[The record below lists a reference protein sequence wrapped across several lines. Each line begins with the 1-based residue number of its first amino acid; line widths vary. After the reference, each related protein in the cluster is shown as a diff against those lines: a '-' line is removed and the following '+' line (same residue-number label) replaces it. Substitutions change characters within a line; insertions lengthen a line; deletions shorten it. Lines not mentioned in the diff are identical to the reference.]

1 MTDYEQCFDELTAD
15 SIEFNVYANINDTIE
30 MLMKLKKKL
39 YSVDCK
45 NILIYNEF
53 QTEIWI
59 IQDIIKKINHV
70 LNVICKEDN
79 VNDDDKNKP
88 NKNKKKPNKNKSL
101 NKNKSKLNKKGGG
114 KR

>member
-15 SIEFNVYANINDTIE
+15 SIELNVYSSINDTIE

-45 NILIYNEF
+45 DILLYNEF

-59 IQDIIKKINHV
+59 MQDLIKTINHV
-70 LNVICKEDN
+70 LNIRCKKDDVLNVMHKKEDN
-79 VNDDDKNKP
+79 VSKGNNKTKP
-88 NKNKKKPNKNKSL
+88 NKNKKVVKND
-101 NKNKSKLNKKGGG
+101 
-114 KR
+114 